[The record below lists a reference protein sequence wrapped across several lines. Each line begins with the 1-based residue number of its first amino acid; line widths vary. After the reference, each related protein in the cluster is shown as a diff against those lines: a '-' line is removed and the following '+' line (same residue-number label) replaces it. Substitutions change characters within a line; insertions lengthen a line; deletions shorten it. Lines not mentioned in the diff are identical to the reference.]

1 MYISNLIYKCYK
13 WNKYWWMLYLF
24 HLNKWKRN
32 YLLYANKIY
41 GLEPDIWK
49 IGHEIFYENYF
60 LLLNFRIN
68 CPVLYD
74 FIHVYSFFSSCYCI
88 LGDFFSIVYTYIIF
102 FFHCLVIVL
111 IVYTVCLKEMTLIV
125 LPSGTFSPVYIML
138 YVIVINT
145 YVICTWLKRSL

>member
-13 WNKYWWMLYLF
+13 WSSYWWMLYLF
-24 HLNKWKRN
+24 HLNIWKRN

-49 IGHEIFYENYF
+49 IDHGIFYENHF
-60 LLLNFRIN
+60 LLLNFSIN

-74 FIHVYSFFSSCYCI
+74 FIHVYSLFSSCYCI

-102 FFHCLVIVL
+102 FSLSCNRTDCLHIL
-111 IVYTVCLKEMTLIV
+111 LKRNDLNSSTKWNL
-125 LPSGTFSPVYIML
+125 FSRL
-138 YVIVINT
+138 Y
-145 YVICTWLKRSL
+145 YVICNCH

>member
-1 MYISNLIYKCYK
+1 MNAVPFSFKQMKEIFSLICKQNL
-13 WNKYWWMLYLF
+13 WT
-24 HLNKWKRN
+24 RT
-32 YLLYANKIY
+32 
-41 GLEPDIWK
+41 DIWK
-49 IGHEIFYENYF
+49 IGHGIFYENHF
-60 LLLNFRIN
+60 LLLNFSIN

-74 FIHVYSFFSSCYCI
+74 FIHVYSFFFFMLLYFRGFLQYCI
-88 LGDFFSIVYTYIIF
+88 HIYYF

>member
-13 WNKYWWMLYLF
+13 WEFILMNAVPFSFKQMKEKLSLICKQNLWTRTRHMKNRPWD
-24 HLNKWKRN
+24 
-32 YLLYANKIY
+32 LLW
-41 GLEPDIWK
+41 ES
-49 IGHEIFYENYF
+49 F
-60 LLLNFRIN
+60 LLLNFSIN

-74 FIHVYSFFSSCYCI
+74 FIHVYSFFFFMLLYFRGFLQYCI
-88 LGDFFSIVYTYIIF
+88 HILF
-102 FFHCLVIVL
+102 FFHCLVIVP

>member
-1 MYISNLIYKCYK
+1 
-13 WNKYWWMLYLF
+13 MLYLF
-24 HLNKWKRN
+24 HLNKWKRY

-49 IGHEIFYENYF
+49 IGHGIFYENHF
-60 LLLNFRIN
+60 LLLNFSIN

>member
-1 MYISNLIYKCYK
+1 MFISNLIYKCYK

-32 YLLYANKIY
+32 CLLYANKIY

-49 IGHEIFYENYF
+49 IAHGISFMRIIFCFWISASIVQFCMILYMFIVFFFMLLYF
-60 LLLNFRIN
+60 RGFLQ
-68 CPVLYD
+68 
-74 FIHVYSFFSSCYCI
+74 YCI
-88 LGDFFSIVYTYIIF
+88 HIYYF

>member
-24 HLNKWKRN
+24 HLNKWKRY

-49 IGHEIFYENYF
+49 IGHGIFYENHF
-60 LLLNFRIN
+60 LLLNFSIN

-88 LGDFFSIVYTYIIF
+88 LGDFFSIVYTHIIF
-102 FFHCLVIVL
+102 FSLSCNRTDCLHIL
-111 IVYTVCLKEMTLIV
+111 LKRNDLNSSTKWNL
-125 LPSGTFSPVYIML
+125 FSRL
-138 YVIVINT
+138 Y
-145 YVICTWLKRSL
+145 YVICNCH

>member
-24 HLNKWKRN
+24 HLNIWKRY

-49 IGHEIFYENYF
+49 IGHGIFYENYF
-60 LLLNFRIN
+60 LLLNFSVN

-74 FIHVYSFFSSCYCI
+74 FIHVYSFFFFILLYFRGFLQYCI
-88 LGDFFSIVYTYIIF
+88 HIYNF